1 MVPGRTGVYRP
12 KHARLLPAQLSKS
25 PPIPIPPT
33 RPFLRRQESHSA
45 VHTNIGKSPTIPRP
59 PEDHSCEGRNLIAT
73 CRQRRRL
80 LGGGRGMATIRRI
93 VAHDTVRFL
102 PTQEWS
108 VCERECI
115 AKNTP
120 PNVHRRRQISS
131 RRPKCQNR
139 PRFPFPPQT
148 IPAKAGISQCS
159 AYKYR
164 QIPTIP
170 RPPQDH
176 SCEGRNLIA
185 TCRQRRRLLCG
196 GRGMA
201 TIRRIVAHDTVRFLP
216 TQEWSRGKRECIAK
230 NTPDCCPH
238 NCQNRPR
245 FPFPPQDH
253 SCEGRNLTVQCIQIS
268 ANPPQSP
275 VPHKTIP
282 AKAGIYFKHVP
293 PTAASLRRTGNG
305 DNSANCGTRHC
316 EIPAYAG
323 MVFRGTEVYRQKIRP
338 QMSTTAAPNAKIAP
352 DSHSPHKTIPAEA
365 GIYF

>member
-1 MVPGRTGVYRP
+1 
-12 KHARLLPAQLSKS
+12 
-25 PPIPIPPT
+25 
-33 RPFLRRQESHSA
+33 
-45 VHTNIGKSPTIPRP
+45 
-59 PEDHSCEGRNLIAT
+59 
-73 CRQRRRL
+73 
-80 LGGGRGMATIRRI
+80 MATIRRI

-120 PNVHRRRQISS
+120 PNVHRR
-131 RRPKCQNR
+131 PKCQNH

-159 AYKYR
+159 ACKYR
-164 QIPTIP
+164 QIPTNL
-170 RPPQDH
+170 RPPEDH
-176 SCEGRNLIA
+176 SCVGRNLIT

-216 TQEWSRGKRECIAK
+216 TQEWSVGGQEYIAKNTPPNIHRRRQISTAAAPNVKIAPDSHSPHRPFLRRQESHSVVHTNIGKSPTNLRPPQDHSCEGRNLIAICRQRRRLLGGGRGMATIKRIVAHDTVRFLPTQEWSRGGRECIAK

-253 SCEGRNLTVQCIQIS
+253 SCGSRNLFLT
-268 ANPPQSP
+268 
-275 VPHKTIP
+275 T
-282 AKAGIYFKHVP
+282 
-293 PTAASLRRTGNG
+293 PTA
-305 DNSANCGTRHC
+305 
-316 EIPAYAG
+316 
-323 MVFRGTEVYRQKIRP
+323 VFLE
-338 QMSTTAAPNAKIAP
+338 
-352 DSHSPHKTIPAEA
+352 TID
-365 GIYF
+365 IV

>member
-1 MVPGRTGVYRP
+1 MLWRLLPLCDKEIPAFAGMVSGGTGVYRQ
-12 KHARLLPAQLSKS
+12 KYARLLPAQLPKS

-33 RPFLRRQESHSA
+33 
-45 VHTNIGKSPTIPRP
+45 
-59 PEDHSCEGRNLIAT
+59 DHSCEGRNLIAT
-73 CRQRRRL
+73 CRQRRRI
-80 LGGGRGMATIRRI
+80 LG
-93 VAHDTVRFL
+93 
-102 PTQEWS
+102 
-108 VCERECI
+108 
-115 AKNTP
+115 
-120 PNVHRRRQISS
+120 
-131 RRPKCQNR
+131 
-139 PRFPFPPQT
+139 
-148 IPAKAGISQCS
+148 
-159 AYKYR
+159 
-164 QIPTIP
+164 
-170 RPPQDH
+170 
-176 SCEGRNLIA
+176 
-185 TCRQRRRLLCG
+185 G

-323 MVFRGTEVYRQKIRP
+323 MVCGGTECIGDNSANCGTRHCEIPAYAGMVFRGTEVYRQKIRP

-352 DSHSPHKTIPAEA
+352 DSHSPRKTIPAEA